1 MTQLNVDPDRY
12 SIVGGAGEF
21 VDVGGQMQ
29 VDFPANDHALLTLTV
44 TH

>member
-29 VDFPANDHALLTLTV
+29 SISRQTTTRYSP
-44 TH
+44 